1 VQSRARAEFP
11 QGYRLIIVLS
21 WKNDGPS
28 SDLIA
33 DRCSD
38 KKGEC
43 MRQNSRQRESGQ
55 EHDRG
60 QVGVKLTTYGYRF
73 AAAGLAILLLT
84 ALMANRLIEIAR
96 PL

>member
-1 VQSRARAEFP
+1 MQSRARAEFP
-11 QGYRLIIVLS
+11 QGYRFIIVFS
-21 WKNDGPS
+21 WKGDGPS
-28 SDLIA
+28 SDLIP
-33 DRCSD
+33 DRCSE
-38 KKGEC
+38 KGEC
-43 MRQNSRQRESGQ
+43 MRQNSRQREPGQ